1 MPSTESV
8 DPARSE
14 RSTETMLRIQAPEDI
29 QRQCL
34 QWRAQGLRVGFVP
47 TMGFLHDG
55 HLSLMRLARERCD
68 KLVVSIFV
76 NPLQFGPGEDLD
88 TYPRD
93 EGGDALKCESVGVDA
108 LFLPAALYPP
118 GHCSRVVVSGLTDV
132 LCGATRPGHFE
143 GVTTVVAR
151 LFGLVQPHV
160 AVFGEKDYQQLA
172 VIRRMVRD
180 LALPVEVVGGPL
192 VRDFDGLA
200 LSSRNAYLSAEQRKR
215 ALSLHRAL
223 NHIADSK
230 TPSLEQRIEEARAL
244 LEVDELDY
252 LEVLDAESLEPL
264 EAITRPA
271 RAFVAA
277 RIGKTRLIDNR
288 AV

>member
-1 MPSTESV
+1 MVTI
-8 DPARSE
+8 E
-14 RSTETMLRIQAPEDI
+14 RPEDI
-29 QRQCL
+29 QNQCL
-34 QWRAQGLRVGFVP
+34 AWRDSGLRVGFVP

-55 HLSLMRLARERCD
+55 HLSLMRIARQRCD

-76 NPLQFGPGEDLD
+76 NPLQFGPNEDLE

-93 EGGDALKCESVGVDA
+93 EEGDAEKCASVGVDA
-108 LFLPAALYPP
+108 LFLPNALYPP
-118 GHCSRVVVSGLTDV
+118 GHQTRVTVTGLTNV
-132 LCGATRPGHFE
+132 LCGASRPGHFE

-172 VIRRMVRD
+172 VIRRMTRD

-192 VRDFDGLA
+192 VRDKDGLA
-200 LSSRNAYLSAEQRKR
+200 LSSRNAYLSAADRER
-215 ALSLHRAL
+215 ALTLHRAL
-223 NHIADSK
+223 DCIADS
-230 TPSLEQRIEEARAL
+230 TAPTVAQRIEEARAML
-244 LEVDELDY
+244 QVDALDY

-264 EAITRPA
+264 ERLDRPA

-277 RIGKTRLIDNR
+277 RVGNTRLIDNK